1 MYSILTGPTGQQIKV
16 IGTGGQVIKT
26 QASNLPGAQNQ
37 GMSGIAA
44 LAAAAAA
51 TSKITTS
58 VAQTISTSGAQGI
71 KVIQQGQHGQLITP
85 QGVKVTPVGTTGIS
99 NISNT
104 QTAII
109 GGQQV
114 RLASPSGGTLL
125 KTAGGLSSP
134 GGKQII
140 LQKQQVGIG
149 ATGQPQIVTLVKT
162 ASGMQV
168 WKSFEAVRESTSR
181 ITAHPILLITKHTI
195 LSILEQRI
203 YKYIAIFSN
212 RFTNLSRVKYD
223 VTIRLLSSKPFILLA
238 QYYLIV
244 VGNG

>member
-26 QASNLPGAQNQ
+26 QASNVPGAQNQ

-58 VAQTISTSGAQGI
+58 VAQTISTSGAPGI

-168 WKSFEAVRESTSR
+168 IRSFETFSTKYES
-181 ITAHPILLITKHTI
+181 
-195 LSILEQRI
+195 
-203 YKYIAIFSN
+203 
-212 RFTNLSRVKYD
+212 
-223 VTIRLLSSKPFILLA
+223 
-238 QYYLIV
+238 
-244 VGNG
+244 